1 MALDSKASRVVDAIW
16 EGTHGLAF
24 IRERIAEELNEN
36 EAQLRDNPC
45 GRAVWKNWK
54 MDLYKRRRG
63 EWVKQSKNKAS
74 NDGFQSFSEV
84 DKNLKAATKHQGEKK
99 TYHAQ
104 QQQQQQATA
113 GAAAGQGT
121 GEKKSAIQLA
131 RERHVAN
138 KAKTQQAREKHV
150 AGGSRPSGGSSN
162 SSKHASGANAIS
174 STKA

>member
-36 EAQLRDNPC
+36 EAALRDNPC

-84 DKNLKAATKHQGEKK
+84 DTNLKAANAGERHADKK

-104 QQQQQQATA
+104 QQAA
-113 GAAAGQGT
+113 NAAGGAASAG

-131 RERHVAN
+131 RERHAAN
-138 KAKTQQAREKHV
+138 KQKTQQAREKHV
-150 AGGSRPSGGSSN
+150 AGGSRPSGSSN
-162 SSKHASGANAIS
+162 SSKHASGANAVS